1 MFMLHLFI
9 LGAFGGLW
17 WPGIEVDA
25 PPPGRG
31 DPWWWRLVT
40 IVVGG
45 ISAIIVSQIQ
55 PIDIATVAG
64 TFVALGSGK
73 VGATI
78 VGAVMGMARK

>member
-1 MFMLHLFI
+1 MLFLFI

-31 DPWWWRLVT
+31 DPWWWRLGMV
-40 IVVGG
+40 VVGG
-45 ISAIIVSQIQ
+45 ISAIVVSQIQ
-55 PIDIATVAG
+55 PIDILTVTG
-64 TFVALGSGK
+64 VFVALGSGK

-78 VGAVMGMARK
+78 VGAVIGAAKK

>member
-1 MFMLHLFI
+1 MLHLFI

-25 PPPGRG
+25 PRPGGG
-31 DPWWWRLVT
+31 DPWWGRLVS

-45 ISAIIVSQIQ
+45 ISAIIVAQVGA
-55 PIDIATVAG
+55 IDLATFTGVV
-64 TFVALGSGK
+64 VALGSGK

-78 VGAVMGMARK
+78 VTAALGAAKK

>member
-1 MFMLHLFI
+1 MLFLFI

-25 PPPGRG
+25 PRPGGG

-40 IVVGG
+40 VVVGG
-45 ISAIIVSQIQ
+45 ISAVVVSQIQ
-55 PIDIATVAG
+55 PIDVATMTGV
-64 TFVALGSGK
+64 FVALGSGK

-78 VGAVMGMARK
+78 VGAVLGAAKK